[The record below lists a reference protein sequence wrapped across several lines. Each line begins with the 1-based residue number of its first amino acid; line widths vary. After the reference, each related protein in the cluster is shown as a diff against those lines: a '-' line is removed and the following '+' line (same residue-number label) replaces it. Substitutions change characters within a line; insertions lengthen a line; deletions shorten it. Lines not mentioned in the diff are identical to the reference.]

1 MIIQQDDYN
10 LDEKDGIKIN
20 INLKEYNLLD
30 FPKANEIFDRGY
42 RTTMAVIVLLKV
54 EWERVSRLEM

>member
-10 LDEKDGIKIN
+10 LDEKDGIKIH

-30 FPKANEIFDRGY
+30 FPKANEILIEDTGRQW
-42 RTTMAVIVLLKV
+42 R
-54 EWERVSRLEM
+54 